1 MKEILD
7 RSENYLRIFI
17 NDNFKIDYSLPKYR
31 PLLEKLKKHKG
42 GEEAG
47 AVFSDEVAKLLN
59 NYFTDDMP
67 RPVNA
72 GPQPYKASEKGLALM
87 KDLTSQLVDKEF
99 FENLTADDLTIIVDR
114 EKGKGLIRKYYADWV
129 VDVGTP
135 NILNPVFVEEGV
147 SGEKIPSNSLSD
159 GKTEE
164 EKKPS
169 IWARLKEYWRK
180 KDRTEKDLAKV
191 IDEAIAEEEEAKD
204 PDYYKLDVMAFF
216 DLVKLETQKETED
229 YYNRISPYLVALKK
243 AKQMG
248 QEALVD
254 QWLGR
259 LFIIKYESFLRASGF
274 HHKISEAQL
283 VNFIKKTKKGVALTW
298 VKNFAHPIP
307 DEVIERKLKADSL
320 HVFDNYVI
328 LHYDPEGKV
337 YAPTEKEREEERQRR
352 ADPILFGVL
361 EESHDLYY
369 IADWV
374 DEYCDLTLDKFL
386 EVSGLDKA
394 QLEIDEKIKI

>member
-7 RSENYLRIFI
+7 RSESYLRIFI

-31 PLLEKLKKHKG
+31 PLLEKLKNHKG

-59 NYFTDDMP
+59 GYLTEDMP
-67 RPVNA
+67 RPVDR
-72 GPQPYKASEKGLALM
+72 PQPYKASEKGLALM

-114 EKGKGLIRKYYADWV
+114 EKGKGLFRKYYSEWT

-135 NILNPVFVEEGV
+135 NILNPVFEEGT
-147 SGEKIPSNSLSD
+147 SGEKSAGSNQISE
-159 GKTEE
+159 GEPP
-164 EKKPS
+164 KKVPF
-169 IWARLKEYWRK
+169 WARLKEYWRK

-216 DLVKLETQKETED
+216 DLVKLETKKETED

-283 VNFIKKTKKGVALTW
+283 VDFIKKTKKGVALTW
-298 VKNFAHPIP
+298 IKNFAHPIP

-320 HVFDNYVI
+320 HVFDNYVV

-337 YAPTEKEREEERQRR
+337 YAPTEKEKEEERRR
-352 ADPILFGVL
+352 KADPILFGVL

-374 DEYCDLTLDKFL
+374 DKYCDLTLDKFL

>member
-7 RSENYLRIFI
+7 RSESYLRIFI

-31 PLLEKLKKHKG
+31 PLLEKLKNHKG

-59 NYFTDDMP
+59 GYLTDDMP
-67 RPVNA
+67 RPVDR
-72 GPQPYKASEKGLALM
+72 PQPYKASEKGLALM
-87 KDLTSQLVDKEF
+87 KDLTGQLVDKEF
-99 FENLTADDLTIIVDR
+99 FENLTADDLTIIIDR
-114 EKGKGLIRKYYADWV
+114 EKGKGLFRKYYAEWT

-135 NILNPVFVEEGV
+135 NVFEPVFEEGT
-147 SGEKIPSNSLSD
+147 SGKKLESNQISE
-159 GKTEE
+159 GEPP
-164 EKKPS
+164 KKVPF
-169 IWARLKEYWRK
+169 WARLKEYWRK
-180 KDRTEKDLAKV
+180 KDRTEKDLGK
-191 IDEAIAEEEEAKD
+191 AIEETITELEEAKD

-216 DLVKLETQKETED
+216 DLVKLETKKETED

-283 VNFIKKTKKGVALTW
+283 VDFIKKTKKGVALTW
-298 VKNFAHPIP
+298 IKNFAHPIP

-320 HVFDNYVI
+320 HVFDNYVV

-337 YAPTEKEREEERQRR
+337 YAPTEKEKEEERRR
-352 ADPILFGVL
+352 KADPILFGVL

-374 DEYCDLTLDKFL
+374 DKYCDLTLDKFL
-386 EVSGLDKA
+386 EVSGLEKA
-394 QLEIDEKIKI
+394 QLEINEKIKI

>member
-59 NYFTDDMP
+59 GYLTEDMP
-67 RPVNA
+67 RPVDR
-72 GPQPYKASEKGLALM
+72 PQPYKASEKGLALM

-114 EKGKGLIRKYYADWV
+114 EKGKGLIRKYYAEWT

-135 NILNPVFVEEGV
+135 NILEPVFEEGT
-147 SGEKIPSNSLSD
+147 SGEKLASNQLSE
-159 GKTEE
+159 GEPP
-164 EKKPS
+164 KKVPF
-169 IWARLKEYWRK
+169 WARLKEYWRK
-180 KDRTEKDLAKV
+180 KDRTEKDLGK
-191 IDEAIAEEEEAKD
+191 AIEETITELEEAKD

-216 DLVKLETQKETED
+216 DLVKLETKKETED

-283 VNFIKKTKKGVALTW
+283 VDFIKKTKKGVALTW
-298 VKNFAHPIP
+298 IKNFAHPIP

-320 HVFDNYVI
+320 HVFDNYVV

-337 YAPTEKEREEERQRR
+337 YAPTEKEKEEERRR
-352 ADPILFGVL
+352 KADPILFGVL

-374 DEYCDLTLDKFL
+374 DKYCDLTLDKFL

-394 QLEIDEKIKI
+394 QLEINEKIKI

>member
-7 RSENYLRIFI
+7 RSESYLRIFI

-31 PLLEKLKKHKG
+31 PLLEKLKNHKG
-42 GEEAG
+42 GKEAG

-59 NYFTDDMP
+59 GYLTEDMP
-67 RPVNA
+67 RPVDR
-72 GPQPYKASEKGLALM
+72 PQPYKASEKGLALM

-135 NILNPVFVEEGV
+135 NILNPVFEEDT
-147 SGEKIPSNSLSD
+147 SGEKSAGSNQISE
-159 GKTEE
+159 GEPP
-164 EKKPS
+164 KKVPF
-169 IWARLKEYWRK
+169 WARLKEYWRK

-216 DLVKLETQKETED
+216 DLVKLETKKETED

-283 VNFIKKTKKGVALTW
+283 VDFIKKTKKGVALTW
-298 VKNFAHPIP
+298 IKNFAHPIP

-320 HVFDNYVI
+320 HVFDNYVV

-337 YAPTEKEREEERQRR
+337 YAPTEKEKEEERRR
-352 ADPILFGVL
+352 KADPILFGVL

-374 DEYCDLTLDKFL
+374 DKYCDLTLDKFL